1 MIKFLFVLMFWLV
14 PVKKKGHRLINIRVE
29 GIKTLQGQLV
39 VALFNTRED
48 FLKKD
53 FWSRTYPIAQTGEMN
68 ISIRDIPQ
76 GAYAISL
83 FQDKNKNGAI
93 DTNFVGIPKEPFGF
107 SNNPKIRF
115 GPPTFEEAQFQHTD
129 AETNLIIRI

>member
-1 MIKFLFVLMFWLV
+1 MIKFLFVLMFWAV
-14 PVKKKGHRLINIRVE
+14 PVKKEGHRLINIRVE

-39 VALFNTRED
+39 VALFNTPED

-76 GAYAISL
+76 GNYAISL